1 MASTAGSVATAKPR
15 RARTD
20 EPIARHALDRAFL
33 RTTGAQ
39 LVEGN
44 SVEILRDARENYPA
58 WLAAIEQAR
67 DKIYFESYIIA
78 DDRIGKTFADA
89 LAERARAGVRVRV
102 VHDWLGTRGADA
114 LWKELAAAGAEVHV
128 FNPFDWTS
136 PLGWL
141 SRDHRKTIAID
152 GRVGFVS
159 GLCVSSK
166 WEGDAARRLEPWR
179 DTGVELRGPAV
190 AELERAFA
198 VVWKACGGTELPAD
212 ELTDASQ
219 IERCGSIAV
228 RVIAGEP
235 NTGGLFRLDQLV
247 ASLAHQHLWLTD
259 AYFVGLSP
267 YVQAL
272 CAAAR
277 DGVDVRLLVP
287 GASDIPAL
295 RPLSRAGYRGLLEAG
310 VRVFEWNGTM
320 LHAKSAVADGVWS
333 RVGSTNLNFASWLG
347 NWELDVAV
355 EDERFAKQMAQMYEQ
370 DLARATEIVLT
381 RNRVRRAP
389 SAPSEREPAR
399 RAASG
404 SAGRAAAGAI
414 SVGSAVGAALT
425 NRRVLAPTEG
435 GMLAKLGL
443 LVLAIACAGFA
454 WPHAISVPISIILAW
469 LGFAV
474 LGRARRLW
482 VDRRAA
488 ANRKAADD
496 ERVRERVSEQV
507 DAADEHRPTNDRS
520 AAATT
525 PTATTEPD

>member
-1 MASTAGSVATAKPR
+1 MATSARSATPSPEGPHA
-15 RARTD
+15 RAQQ
-20 EPIARHALDRAFL
+20 PVARHALDRAFM
-33 RTTGAQ
+33 RTTGAA
-39 LVEGN
+39 LVGGN
-44 SVEILRDARENYPA
+44 AVEILRDARENYPA
-58 WLAAIEQAR
+58 WLSAIAQAR
-67 DKIYFESYIIA
+67 EKIYFESYIVA
-78 DDRIGKTFADA
+78 NDRIGRAFADA

-102 VHDWLGTRGADA
+102 VHDWLGTHGADA
-114 LWKELAAAGAEVHV
+114 LWKELAGAGAEVHV

-152 GRVGFVS
+152 GRVAFVS
-159 GLCVSSK
+159 GLCVSAK
-166 WEGDAARRLEPWR
+166 WEGDPARRLEPWR

-190 AELERAFA
+190 AEIERAFA
-198 VVWKACGGTELPAD
+198 NVWKACGGDDLAGE
-212 ELTDASQ
+212 ELTDVAT
-219 IERCGSIAV
+219 IESAGTMAV

-235 NTGGLFRLDQLV
+235 NTGGLFRLDQLI
-247 ASLAHQHLWLTD
+247 ASLAHQRLWLTD
-259 AYFVGLSP
+259 AYFVGFSP

-320 LHAKSAVADGVWS
+320 LHAKSAVADGVWA

-355 EDERFAKQMAQMYEQ
+355 EDERFAKQMTQMYEE

-389 SAPSEREPAR
+389 STAREGERAR

-443 LVLAIACAGFA
+443 VVFAIACAGIA
-454 WPHAISVPISIILAW
+454 WPQLVSVPISIMLAW
-469 LGFAV
+469 LGLAV

-482 VDRRAA
+482 MDRRAA
-488 ANRKAADD
+488 ASRKAADD
-496 ERVRERVSEQV
+496 ERLRERITEQAGTAEAAPSPPQREDVS
-507 DAADEHRPTNDRS
+507 
-520 AAATT
+520 
-525 PTATTEPD
+525 

>member
-1 MASTAGSVATAKPR
+1 MATTAAPTAPAKAGT

-20 EPIARHALDRAFL
+20 QPIARHALDRAFL
-33 RTTGAQ
+33 RTTGAP
-39 LVEGN
+39 LVNGN
-44 SVEILRDARENYPA
+44 AVTILRDAHENYPA
-58 WLAAIEQAR
+58 WLAAIAQAR

-78 DDRIGKTFADA
+78 NDPIGKSFADA

-102 VHDWLGTRGADA
+102 VRDWLGTHGADP
-114 LWKELAAAGAEVHV
+114 LWKELASAGAEVRT

-141 SRDHRKTIAID
+141 SRDHRKTISID
-152 GRVGFVS
+152 GRVAFVS

-166 WEGDAARRLEPWR
+166 WEGDPTRRLEPWR

-190 AELERAFA
+190 ANVERAFA
-198 VVWKACGGTELPAD
+198 SVWKASGPTELPDD
-212 ELTDASQ
+212 ELTIGSA
-219 IERCGSIAV
+219 IEPAGTMAV
-228 RVIAGEP
+228 RVVASEP

-247 ASLAHQHLWLTD
+247 ASLARQHLWLTD
-259 AYFVGLSP
+259 AYFVGLAP

-320 LHAKSAVADGVWS
+320 LHAKSAVADAVWA

-347 NWELDVAV
+347 NWELDLAV
-355 EDERFAKQMAQMYEQ
+355 EDERFAAQMAKMYED
-370 DLARATEIVLT
+370 DLTHATEIVLT
-381 RNRVRRAP
+381 KRNRVRRAP
-389 SAPSEREPAR
+389 SAPSVQDGAR
-399 RAASG
+399 RAMSG

-425 NRRVLAPTEG
+425 NRRVLAPTESG
-435 GMLAKLGL
+435 
-443 LVLAIACAGFA
+443 VLATRTRGCA
-454 WPHAISVPISIILAW
+454 SV
-469 LGFAV
+469 
-474 LGRARRLW
+474 
-482 VDRRAA
+482 
-488 ANRKAADD
+488 
-496 ERVRERVSEQV
+496 
-507 DAADEHRPTNDRS
+507 
-520 AAATT
+520 
-525 PTATTEPD
+525 

>member
-1 MASTAGSVATAKPR
+1 MATPARPATPAGK
-15 RARTD
+15 RARAD
-20 EPIARHALDRAFL
+20 HPVARHALDRAFL
-33 RTTGAQ
+33 RTTGAP
-39 LVEGN
+39 LVGGN
-44 SVEILRDARENYPA
+44 SVAILRDARENYPA
-58 WLAAIEQAR
+58 WLSAIAQAR
-67 DKIYFESYIIA
+67 DKIYFESYIVA
-78 DDRIGKTFADA
+78 NDRVGRAFADA

-102 VHDWLGTRGADA
+102 VHDWLGTHGADP

-152 GRVGFVS
+152 GRIAFVS
-159 GLCVSSK
+159 GLCVSTK
-166 WEGDAARRLEPWR
+166 WEGDPARRLEPWR

-198 VVWKACGGTELPAD
+198 TVWKASGGVDLPAE
-212 ELTDASQ
+212 ELTNPST
-219 IERCGSIAV
+219 IEHAGTMAV

-247 ASLAHQHLWLTD
+247 ASLTRQHLWLTD
-259 AYFVGLSP
+259 AYFVGIAP

-320 LHAKSAVADGVWS
+320 LHAKSAVADGVWA

-355 EDERFAKQMAQMYEQ
+355 EDERFAKEMAQMYEQ
-370 DLARATEIVLT
+370 DLARSTEIVLT

-389 SAPSEREPAR
+389 SAQGEGERAR
-399 RAASG
+399 RATSG

-425 NRRVLAPTEG
+425 NRRVLAPTES

-443 LVLAIACAGFA
+443 VVLAVAFAGIA
-454 WPHAISVPISIILAW
+454 WPHLVSVPISIILAW
-469 LGFAV
+469 LGLAV

-482 VDRRAA
+482 IDRRSAA
-488 ANRKAADD
+488 SNKAADD
-496 ERVRERVSEQV
+496 ERLREHITEQV
-507 DAADEHRPTNDRS
+507 ETLDAAASRPQREDVS
-520 AAATT
+520 
-525 PTATTEPD
+525 